1 VTIRLV
7 RHAKAGSRHN
17 FVGPDDDRPL
27 TKKGLV
33 QAAGIAEVLALQ
45 HPTRLL
51 TSPLLRCVETL
62 QPLAD
67 AVGLPIEIDAR
78 LAEGSSYNTVLELIE
93 QLPEGSVLCS
103 HGDVIPAVIDALL
116 RRGAE
121 LASEPDHR
129 KGAIW
134 ELERERGEIVR
145 IRAFAPPPDG
155 AD

>member
-1 VTIRLV
+1 MTIRLV

-17 FVGPDDDRPL
+17 FAGLDDDRPL

-33 QAAGIAEVLALQ
+33 QAAGIAEMLAPK

-51 TSPLLRCVETL
+51 SSPLLRCIETL

-67 AVGLPIEIDAR
+67 AVGLSVEIDTR
-78 LAEGSSYNTVLELIE
+78 LAEGSSYSSVLDLIE
-93 QLPEGSVLCS
+93 QLPEGAVLCS

-129 KGAIW
+129 KGAMW

-145 IRAFAPPPDG
+145 VRAFAPPPDG
-155 AD
+155 TE

>member
-17 FVGPDDDRPL
+17 FAGLDDDRPL

-33 QAAGIAEVLALQ
+33 QAAGLAELLA
-45 HPTRLL
+45 PTQPTQLL
-51 TSPLLRCVETL
+51 SSPLLRCIETL

-67 AVGLPIEIDAR
+67 AVGLTVEIDVR
-78 LAEGSSYNTVLELIE
+78 LAEGSSYGPVLDLLE

-121 LASEPDHR
+121 LASEADHR
-129 KGAIW
+129 KGVTW
-134 ELERERGEIVR
+134 ELERERGEVVR
-145 IRAFAPPPDG
+145 VRAIAPPPDG
-155 AD
+155 TE

>member
-1 VTIRLV
+1 MTIRLV
-7 RHAKAGSRHN
+7 RHGKAGSRHN
-17 FVGPDDDRPL
+17 FAGPDDDRPL

-33 QAAGIAEVLALQ
+33 QAAGIAEVLASQ

-51 TSPLLRCVETL
+51 SSPLLRCVETL
-62 QPLAD
+62 QPLAE
-67 AVGLPIEIDAR
+67 AVGLPVEIDTR
-78 LAEGSSYNTVLELIE
+78 LAEGSSYSAVLDLIE
-93 QLPEGSVLCS
+93 QLPEGAVLCS

-129 KGAIW
+129 KGAMW

-145 IRAFAPPPDG
+145 VRAFAPPPDRT
-155 AD
+155 D